1 MTAVGFEPTANRLKG
16 DCSTPELR
24 GQITHA
30 TTEQHE
36 PEPSL
41 SQFVKRDFGVQ
52 RQETCVP
59 SVSSVSG
66 VSGVSGVSDKFESMW
81 LTVSRVSRVSGVSG
95 VSDKFESMWLTVS
108 EFQVFQVF
116 QQGL

>member
-36 PEPSL
+36 PKPSL

-52 RQETCVP
+52 LQETCVP
-59 SVSSVSG
+59 SVSSVSS
-66 VSGVSGVSDKFESMW
+66 VSGVSNKFESQW
-81 LTVSRVSRVSGVSG
+81 LTVSRVSGVSG
-95 VSDKFESMWLTVS
+95 VSGVSAKFESQWLTVS
-108 EFQVFQVF
+108 GVSVF